1 MLDEGH
7 LTDNYGRLI
16 DFKNT
21 VVIMT
26 SNVGAR
32 DIMTNRSLGFHGG
45 SAGATFEKMQET
57 VREEMQKTFNPEFL
71 NRLDDVIV
79 FHPLEKE
86 HIAQIVKIL
95 LREVQRRLG
104 DEVRLTQAALDFLV
118 EKGFDKNYGAR
129 SLRRSIQ
136 RYIEDPLSERILLVN
151 SVAETRSRSTWPRGR
166 QTRLPRPDGLG
177 QPGLTQPR
185 RRPFGG
191 AAVCLSR
198 MRRFIFLVVWPLL
211 MWAASP
217 LNAQDAPV
225 TPAQPAPIDSIEVVG
240 ASRVPAAFIISATGL
255 VIGQRPSPRDIQRA
269 IAAVYRSGGFDDVK
283 IDARLDNGKNILVI
297 TVVERPLLAS
307 WTVVGA
313 SKIPIGTVR
322 DQVKLLVNRPVDRVA
337 IAHGQFSIDS
347 LYRSRG
353 YYSASVTVAAVTAY
367 DGRVDVTYTIVEGE
381 RVAIAMVEIE
391 GEKGKYTDG
400 DIVKHMGSQPEG
412 FWWWQKG
419 AYDEEVLEGD
429 IRERLPAWYASKGYI
444 DFQVVNDS
452 LIPAVKRAKATL
464 RLTVDEGP
472 LYTVGTFDMI
482 GNRQYST
489 DELMQYYPFG
499 PVVPGGAPKFK
510 MPFDRSAWEKATE
523 AVQNLY
529 ANTGYIYAQV
539 VPEEIRK
546 TGADGQPVVE
556 LRWNIREGNVVTVNK
571 INIVGNEVTHE
582 RVIREAIV
590 LYPGQVFSREALIR
604 SWQNIANLG
613 FFQQPAP
620 TPDVVPSETHTE
632 VDITFR
638 VEEKHTGNINFG
650 ASLGQGT
657 GILGVYRTQDR
668 TSSARA
674 SGQAAVAVRA
684 EHPGPEPVY
693 PTRTSGST
701 DLGYALGLRF
711 PGPLRGGR
719 PRPAAPGGRPGPVRL
734 PAARRA
740 LHPAVPELR
749 PAGHLLFRRVDRPS
763 GPIQLCFVHALHP
776 WGVHSKGHPGGVA
789 LCDGRHLPHFL
800 G

>member
-1 MLDEGH
+1 
-7 LTDNYGRLI
+7 
-16 DFKNT
+16 
-21 VVIMT
+21 
-26 SNVGAR
+26 
-32 DIMTNRSLGFHGG
+32 
-45 SAGATFEKMQET
+45 
-57 VREEMQKTFNPEFL
+57 
-71 NRLDDVIV
+71 
-79 FHPLEKE
+79 
-86 HIAQIVKIL
+86 
-95 LREVQRRLG
+95 
-104 DEVRLTQAALDFLV
+104 
-118 EKGFDKNYGAR
+118 
-129 SLRRSIQ
+129 
-136 RYIEDPLSERILLVN
+136 
-151 SVAETRSRSTWPRGR
+151 
-166 QTRLPRPDGLG
+166 
-177 QPGLTQPR
+177 
-185 RRPFGG
+185 
-191 AAVCLSR
+191 
-198 MRRFIFLVVWPLL
+198 MRRFFLLVVWPLL
-211 MWAASP
+211 AWAAAP
-217 LNAQDAPV
+217 LNAQQTPAP
-225 TPAQPAPIDSIEVVG
+225 PAQPAPIDSIEVVG

-283 IDARLDNGKNILVI
+283 IDARLENGKNILII

-313 SKIPIGTVR
+313 VKIPVGTVR

-337 IAHGQFSIDS
+337 IAHGQFAIDS
-347 LYRSRG
+347 LYRNRG
-353 YYSASVTVAAVTAY
+353 YYSATVTVAAVTAY

-381 RVAIAMVEIE
+381 RVAISMVEIE
-391 GEKGKYTDG
+391 GEKGKYNDG
-400 DIVKHMGSQPEG
+400 DIVKHMASQPEG

-419 AYDEEVLEGD
+419 AYDEDVLEGD

-444 DFQVVNDS
+444 DFQVVDDS
-452 LIPAVKRAKATL
+452 LIPDVKRAKATL

-546 TGADGQPVVE
+546 TGPDGQPVVE

-571 INIVGNEVTHE
+571 INIIGNEVTHE

-613 FFQQPAP
+613 FFQQPMP

-657 GILGVYRTQDR
+657 GIGGFIGLEEPNLFGQGKRGKLQWQFGRNIQDLNLSYTDPNIRETRISGTLSIFDSRARYVVGDLGRRRQAGGLIQFGFPLLGARYTRLFLNYGLQKISYSGGSVDLRLRYSCVSCTRSTVGASIVKDTRVGLPFATGGSYLNFSGELNGGILGGTGNFQKFDMEARFYAPLGVLGGNPAQLGSGVQLVLAFAARSGFIFGDAGPFFTELYSMGGVQFGIPLRGYPEFSITPNGYDPLAA
-668 TSSARA
+668 TNRA
-674 SGQAAVAVRA
+674 SPNAFGKSAAAFNVSFGARVSQFLYVSIFADAGNNYRSAAQWDPTRLMRGAGFGVAVVS
-684 EHPGPEPVY
+684 PLGPI
-693 PTRTSGST
+693 GI
-701 DLGYALGLRF
+701 DLGYGFDRTNLALQPD
-711 PGPLRGGR
+711 PGWQLHF
-719 PRPAAPGGRPGPVRL
+719 RL
-734 PAARRA
+734 
-740 LHPAVPELR
+740 
-749 PAGHLLFRRVDRPS
+749 GNF
-763 GPIQLCFVHALHP
+763 F
-776 WGVHSKGHPGGVA
+776 
-789 LCDGRHLPHFL
+789 
-800 G
+800 